1 MNDQSAFYQQE
12 QDAVAQTELWLE
24 KVVIR
29 HDFCPFAS
37 YPASNGLVR
46 TVACFESSRF
56 ECAFFFKDEIV
67 RLLDSSSSELETT
80 LLVFNDAVFIELEDL
95 LGFIDDM
102 QQFLEE
108 NELDETFQL
117 VGFHPVYQFE
127 GEGVN
132 ARSNF
137 TNRSPFPMI
146 HIIREESMTKAIE
159 GYGESKVD
167 QIPEKN
173 INKLQAMSEAEFK
186 DVVLRYCRH
195 SDHQA

>member
-1 MNDQSAFYQQE
+1 MSDESRFYQLE
-12 QDAVAQTELWLE
+12 RAAVAQTELWL
-24 KVVIR
+24 KQVVIH

-46 TVACFESSRF
+46 TAACFETSRF
-56 ECAFFFKDEIV
+56 ECAFFFKDEVV
-67 RLLDSSSSELETT
+67 RLLDSSSSELETS
-80 LLVFNDAVFIELEDL
+80 LLVFNDAVFTELEDL

-108 NELDETFQL
+108 NALDDTFQL

-127 GEGVN
+127 GEDIN

-146 HIIREESMTKAIE
+146 HIIREESMTRAID
-159 GYGESKVD
+159 GYGESKVE
-167 QIPEKN
+167 QIPETN
-173 INKLQAMSEAEFK
+173 IQKLQAMSETEFK
-186 DVVLRYCRH
+186 DGVLRYCRH
-195 SDHQA
+195 IGHQS

>member
-1 MNDQSAFYQQE
+1 
-12 QDAVAQTELWLE
+12 
-24 KVVIR
+24 
-29 HDFCPFAS
+29 
-37 YPASNGLVR
+37 
-46 TVACFESSRF
+46 
-56 ECAFFFKDEIV
+56 
-67 RLLDSSSSELETT
+67 
-80 LLVFNDAVFIELEDL
+80 
-95 LGFIDDM
+95 M

-127 GEGVN
+127 GEDVN

-146 HIIREESMTKAIE
+146 HIIREESMMKAIE

-173 INKLQAMSEAEFK
+173 INKLAA
-186 DVVLRYCRH
+186 LPL
-195 SDHQA
+195 